1 MFRKEVSKTLRLIN
15 DDQDDDLDHCI
26 SRIRKEI
33 KKKVTLQSSKKHVDK
48 DVASQCASET
58 LMNLLSAIKPNFQN
72 SLHFIM
78 ICNINSYLVNS
89 QPTPLKTALGV
100 LLGNHKMLITEL
112 QKYNVSCSYDEGR
125 RLKKSAAVQS
135 AGASVLAGLQDANE
149 SGQITI
155 DNYDAVI
162 SSQNCRL
169 DCHYMAMLATRREV
183 DSKNLNSLDT
193 TIPRLSKEQM
203 IQHTLWETQV
213 TECKSKK
220 TSYVLSCYK

>member
-1 MFRKEVSKTLRLIN
+1 
-15 DDQDDDLDHCI
+15 
-26 SRIRKEI
+26 
-33 KKKVTLQSSKKHVDK
+33 
-48 DVASQCASET
+48 
-58 LMNLLSAIKPNFQN
+58 MNLLSAIKPNFQN
-72 SLHFIM
+72 SLHFII

-89 QPTPLKTALGV
+89 QPTPLQTALGV

-135 AGASVLAGLQDANE
+135 TGASVLAGLQDANE
-149 SGQITI
+149 SGLVQITI

-183 DSKNLNSLDT
+183 DSKNLNSLDA
-193 TIPRLSKEQM
+193 TIPLLSKEQM
-203 IQHTLWETQV
+203 EQRTLWETQV
-213 TECKSKK
+213 TECKGKK
-220 TSYVLSCYK
+220 TLYVLSCYK